1 MSAVAQ
7 RRFTPEEY
15 LSMEREAE
23 YKSEYLDGHIYAMAG
38 ASREHNLIVASLLR
52 EIGIQIKGRL
62 CEAYPSDM
70 RVQVHDRNFYFYTY
84 PDVMVTCGEPVLSDE
99 KMDTLTNPTVLF
111 EVLSPST
118 EGYDRGR
125 KFELYRKIGSLQEYV
140 LVAQDRAFV
149 EHYVRSGSK
158 WELSDISGLDD
169 ALQLES
175 IKCELALRDIYDKVD
190 FPAEVAEPTEA
201 STLDEGGQP
210 QR

>member
-1 MSAVAQ
+1 MSAVAH
-7 RRFTPEEY
+7 RTYTPEEY
-15 LSMEREAE
+15 LNMEREAQ
-23 YKSEYLDGHIYAMAG
+23 YKSEYLDGRIYAMAG
-38 ASREHNLIVASLLR
+38 ASREHNLLVASLLR
-52 EIGIQIKGRL
+52 EIGIQVKGRR

-84 PDVMVTCGEPVLSDE
+84 PDVVVTCGEPVFSDE
-99 KMDTLTNPTVLF
+99 KMDALTNPTVLF

-125 KFELYRKIGSLQEYV
+125 KFELYRKIESLQEFV

-169 ALQLES
+169 ALRLES
-175 IKCELALRDIYDKVD
+175 IQCELALRDIYDKVE
-190 FPAEVAEPTEA
+190 FPAVAAEPIGDRTGA
-201 STLDEGGQP
+201 EGEEL